1 MPITVKDIVEKVGLS
16 SESIKQVQWGN
27 PVNNTKEG
35 IYIVSMSESP
45 SENEPHTCKRI
56 PISIDLLRNW
66 MTHGEFKIDNKITND
81 VTLIKQRLSK
91 FWLTDENIIYI
102 GKAPLRKKGG
112 GIGNRIREYYDT
124 LIENHSPHAG
134 GRWIKVLKN
143 LNNMFVY
150 YIECDHSSDV
160 EAELLD
166 IFGDQ
171 ISKDNKNRLGD
182 SRNFLP
188 FANLENGKKS
198 RKKHG
203 LIFKKRR

>member
-16 SESIKQVQWGN
+16 SELIEKVQWGN
-27 PVNNTKEG
+27 RVNNTKEG
-35 IYIVSMSESP
+35 IYIVSMSKSP
-45 SENEPHTCKRI
+45 SINYAHKRI
-56 PISIDLLRNW
+56 PISIDLLKNW
-66 MTHGEFKIDNKITND
+66 MNHGEFKIDNKITND

-112 GIGNRIREYYDT
+112 GIGNRIREYYNT
-124 LIENHSPHAG
+124 LIENNSPHAG

-143 LNNMFVY
+143 LNDMFVY

-166 IFGDQ
+166 IFGAQ
-171 ISKDNKNRLGD
+171 ISEDNKNRLGNPK
-182 SRNFLP
+182 NFLP
-188 FANLENGKKS
+188 FANLENGRKS
-198 RKKHG
+198 RKEHG
-203 LIFKKRR
+203 LKFKKKDSL

>member
-1 MPITVKDIVEKVGLS
+1 
-16 SESIKQVQWGN
+16 
-27 PVNNTKEG
+27 
-35 IYIVSMSESP
+35 
-45 SENEPHTCKRI
+45 
-56 PISIDLLRNW
+56 
-66 MTHGEFKIDNKITND
+66 
-81 VTLIKQRLSK
+81 
-91 FWLTDENIIYI
+91 
-102 GKAPLRKKGG
+102 
-112 GIGNRIREYYDT
+112 
-124 LIENHSPHAG
+124 
-134 GRWIKVLKN
+134 
-143 LNNMFVY
+143 MFVY